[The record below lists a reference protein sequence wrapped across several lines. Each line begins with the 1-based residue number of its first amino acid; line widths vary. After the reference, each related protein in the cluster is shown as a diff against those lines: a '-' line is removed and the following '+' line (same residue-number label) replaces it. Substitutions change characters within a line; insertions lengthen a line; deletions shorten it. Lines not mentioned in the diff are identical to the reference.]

1 MKKLLNRKEA
11 LGMIDAIFTSLHF
24 NLISIKDLGIENS
37 KERDYFLTEAWK
49 IDQGRL
55 KKDYEQTVNS
65 LDAIGFKEY
74 YKLIGKFA
82 TKYKIGCWKEYNEY
96 EPILVEEL
104 NEELRKYDKTEDK
117 LELINSFT
125 VDELQSESFI
135 FDSKVQVLYDI
146 LDDFNVGNNKEEGIN
161 TVLES
166 FNSSDKASFI
176 SKLQTDKNL
185 LNALIDKVNGNE
197 KNQLLTY
204 LYKFLSS
211 ADGFGVEEYKLPP
224 KAGFDAKYKKGKVII
239 STYYYIDRKISRYKY
254 RYIEKNRELNPF
266 TNVTFCYGNDQNE
279 ITVPAIVLV
288 KSRGDVVLY
297 DDFYKSNIDWKSLTE
312 EKKRELYTEFV
323 LHYLPKELGDAA
335 VGNPITFLIM
345 IIVGAVIAKASAVI
359 AACASLIGTGFSA
372 VNIIEGCKMIT
383 KVAEGYDSISDVNA
397 AKVSAKD
404 CARGIALLG
413 VEIIP
418 VLFGLIKRGIAKYN
432 GKEIKVGENA
442 RARTQN
448 ELADIVGRKITEVDK
463 DLLKAKGYEVF
474 KRPDGSLGLRRQKG
488 LADKIE
494 QLSVDKDGNIIR
506 IENKNV
512 SKPPVNA
519 MKGPKYNPCPDS
531 SPCAKNAVNI
541 IETQNQFVWVE
552 EEVKWFSPD
561 GTRKIWFDNGWKY
574 DGGSGVV
581 EEFTI
586 VEKYSMCKT
595 SYKTSTTRMGSFM
608 NGHHGI
614 QSDWADT
621 RINGLSMKVLGEKIY
636 FGDNAPVLLLR
647 DTHGGTPHQFI
658 TKAQQVDK
666 RKNLISKSNY
676 LKQRDFALDDL
687 DDIQCP
693 PAKKIEYL
701 DRADNYFRK
710 LYNTL
715 KQGIKDSNFTE
726 AEKKGFS
733 KDLENIFG
741 DYFDK

>member
-96 EPILVEEL
+96 EPILIEEL

-146 LDDFNVGNNKEEGIN
+146 LDDFNVGNKKEEGIN

-176 SKLQTDKNL
+176 AKLQTDKNL

-211 ADGFGVEEYKLPP
+211 ADGFGAEEYKLPP

-432 GKEIKVGENA
+432 GKKIKVGETS
-442 RARTQN
+442 RSLN
-448 ELADIVGRKITEVDK
+448 ETSFANQSQVDAVYSEKSQQSLNSETIISKINNDELIRKYKNRLIDESSNIKKKGGLSDK
-463 DLLKAKGYEVF
+463 KVQEILNVPKGS
-474 KRPDGSLGLRRQKG
+474 RPNTSEYLSKEYINIHIQK
-488 LADKIE
+488 
-494 QLSVDKDGNIIR
+494 
-506 IENKNV
+506 
-512 SKPPVNA
+512 
-519 MKGPKYNPCPDS
+519 
-531 SPCAKNAVNI
+531 
-541 IETQNQFVWVE
+541 
-552 EEVKWFSPD
+552 
-561 GTRKIWFDNGWKY
+561 FDNGYSYLLTKNQY
-574 DGGSGVV
+574 KMYVYKKENLGIPSDGTLFVAPTGFIDELCDLAKNNYAVFESILGFEPGYYSNGNGLIRIDIKADIRFNVRIPTGNEAGVNNYWIPGGFTSGGMPEAITDLIPNT
-581 EEFTI
+581 EEF
-586 VEKYSMCKT
+586 V
-595 SYKTSTTRMGSFM
+595 
-608 NGHHGI
+608 
-614 QSDWADT
+614 
-621 RINGLSMKVLGEKIY
+621 KISEIK
-636 FGDNAPVLLLR
+636 G
-647 DTHGGTPHQFI
+647 
-658 TKAQQVDK
+658 
-666 RKNLISKSNY
+666 
-676 LKQRDFALDDL
+676 
-687 DDIQCP
+687 
-693 PAKKIEYL
+693 AK
-701 DRADNYFRK
+701 
-710 LYNTL
+710 
-715 KQGIKDSNFTE
+715 
-726 AEKKGFS
+726 
-733 KDLENIFG
+733 
-741 DYFDK
+741 

>member
-11 LGMIDAIFTSLHF
+11 LGMIDKIFTSLHF

-96 EPILVEEL
+96 EPILIEEL

-146 LDDFNVGNNKEEGIN
+146 LDDFNVGNKKEEGIN

-176 SKLQTDKNL
+176 AKLQTDKNL
-185 LNALIDKVNGNE
+185 LNALIDRVNGNE

-211 ADGFGVEEYKLPP
+211 ADGFGAEEYKLPP

-418 VLFGLIKRGIAKYN
+418 VLFGLIKRGFAKYN

-463 DLLKAKGYEVF
+463 DLLKARGYEVF

-494 QLSVDKDGNIIR
+494 QLSVDKDGIIIR
-506 IENKNV
+506 IENKTAAM
-512 SKPPVNA
+512 PPVNTV
-519 MKGPKYNPCPDS
+519 KGPKYNSCPDS
-531 SPCAKNAVNI
+531 SPCAKNAVEI
-541 IETQNQFVWVE
+541 IENNNQFVWVE
-552 EEVKWFSPD
+552 EKARWFSPD
-561 GTRKIWFDNGWKY
+561 GKRQIWFEDGWKY
-574 DGGSGVV
+574 DGGSGVIK
-581 EEFTI
+581 EFA
-586 VEKYSMCKT
+586 VYDKYSMVKGLT
-595 SYKTSTTRMGSFM
+595 PTLEGTNKSFM

-614 QSDWADT
+614 QSEWAE
-621 RINGLSMKVLGEKIY
+621 KCLGSYYNKNE
-636 FGDNAPVLLLR
+636 APAILLR
-647 DTHGGTPHQFI
+647 DTFKDTPHQILTALQKDRKKTGSYFKQREYFKSDCKI
-658 TKAQQVDK
+658 LGIPDEIRDLYLEKADAYFSEIYNQMLSDNILSK
-666 RKNLISKSNY
+666 SEIDAKFEFNLIK
-676 LKQRDFALDDL
+676 
-687 DDIQCP
+687 
-693 PAKKIEYL
+693 
-701 DRADNYFRK
+701 
-710 LYNTL
+710 
-715 KQGIKDSNFTE
+715 
-726 AEKKGFS
+726 
-733 KDLENIFG
+733 
-741 DYFDK
+741 

>member
-96 EPILVEEL
+96 EPILIEEL

-146 LDDFNVGNNKEEGIN
+146 LDDFNVGNKKEEGIN

-176 SKLQTDKNL
+176 GKLQTDKNL

-211 ADGFGVEEYKLPP
+211 ADGFGAEEYKLPP

-418 VLFGLIKRGIAKYN
+418 VLFGLIKRGFAKYN

-448 ELADIVGRKITEVDK
+448 ELADIVGKNINDVGSIE
-463 DLLKAKGYEVF
+463 GYEKF
-474 KRPDGSLGLRRQKG
+474 TRKDGTIGLRRQKRMTG
-488 LADKIE
+488 QLD
-494 QLSVDKDGNIIR
+494 QLSVDENGIIH
-506 IENKNV
+506 NV
-512 SKPPVNA
+512 DA
-519 MKGPKYNPCPDS
+519 
-531 SPCAKNAVNI
+531 
-541 IETQNQFVWVE
+541 
-552 EEVKWFSPD
+552 
-561 GTRKIWFDNGWKY
+561 
-574 DGGSGVV
+574 
-581 EEFTI
+581 
-586 VEKYSMCKT
+586 
-595 SYKTSTTRMGSFM
+595 
-608 NGHHGI
+608 
-614 QSDWADT
+614 
-621 RINGLSMKVLGEKIY
+621 EKISKSSNV
-636 FGDNAPVLLLR
+636 GKNTKNSIQLR
-647 DTHGGTPHQFI
+647 TLSEPSS
-658 TKAQQVDK
+658 KEL
-666 RKNLISKSNY
+666 RKNLIATGVKEPDFPNAAHHIVAGKAPNAAHHIVAVGADEAKQSERLLEKYGINLNSPSNGVFLPY
-676 LKQRDFALDDL
+676 KKNEFVTTEAMHCGGHLDSYHINVRERIL
-687 DDIQCP
+687 NRVN
-693 PAKKIEYL
+693 A
-701 DRADNYFRK
+701 ARK
-710 LYNTL
+710 LGYSNSQIQKLICAELQKIRTELLKGTL
-715 KQGIKDSNFTE
+715 KIHN
-726 AEKKGFS
+726 
-733 KDLENIFG
+733 
-741 DYFDK
+741 

>member
-24 NLISIKDLGIENS
+24 NLISLKDLGIENS
-37 KERDYFLTEAWK
+37 KERDYFLAEAWK

-96 EPILVEEL
+96 EPILIEEL

-146 LDDFNVGNNKEEGIN
+146 LDDFNVGNKKEEGIN

-176 SKLQTDKNL
+176 GKLQTDKNL

-211 ADGFGVEEYKLPP
+211 ADGFGAEEYKLPP

-297 DDFYKSNIDWKSLTE
+297 DDFYKLNIDWKSLSE
-312 EKKRELYTEFV
+312 AKKQELYTEFV

-345 IIVGAVIAKASAVI
+345 IIVGAVIAKAGAVI
-359 AACASLIGTGFSA
+359 AACASLVGAGFSA
-372 VNIIEGCKMIT
+372 LNIIEGCKLIS
-383 KVAEGYDSISDVNA
+383 KSAEGYGSISDVNT
-397 AKVSAKD
+397 AKVTAKEL
-404 CARGIALLG
+404 ARGIVLLG
-413 VEIIP
+413 VEVIP

-432 GKEIKVGENA
+432 GKKIKVGETS
-442 RARTQN
+442 RSLN
-448 ELADIVGRKITEVDK
+448 ETSFANQSQLDAVSDI
-463 DLLKAKGYEVF
+463 
-474 KRPDGSLGLRRQKG
+474 
-488 LADKIE
+488 
-494 QLSVDKDGNIIR
+494 
-506 IENKNV
+506 KNPNV
-512 SKPPVNA
+512 ELVNA
-519 MKGPKYNPCPDS
+519 EHPHDYTMKSNYGEMKTDIDLE
-531 SPCAKNAVNI
+531 KN
-541 IETQNQFVWVE
+541 
-552 EEVKWFSPD
+552 
-561 GTRKIWFDNGWKY
+561 
-574 DGGSGVV
+574 GGFQRVSNFRV
-581 EEFTI
+581 
-586 VEKYSMCKT
+586 T
-595 SYKTSTTRMGSFM
+595 SLKDK
-608 NGHHGI
+608 GHHGI
-614 QSDWADT
+614 DGIYRNMNPPPDFIIVDSKYLGAEKAVNEAFAPAMSKVKSGRQMDSKWIDKNLADS
-621 RINGLSMKVLGEKIY
+621 I
-636 FGDNAPVLLLR
+636 DDDVLLKEI
-647 DTHGGTPHQFI
+647 Q
-658 TKAQQVDK
+658 KAI
-666 RKNLISKSNY
+666 RKNRVDSVAAKIDNTGKLTYYQLDSDGKVMMDKITNNPIIYNISK
-676 LKQRDFALDDL
+676 
-687 DDIQCP
+687 
-693 PAKKIEYL
+693 E
-701 DRADNYFRK
+701 
-710 LYNTL
+710 
-715 KQGIKDSNFTE
+715 
-726 AEKKGFS
+726 
-733 KDLENIFG
+733 
-741 DYFDK
+741 

>member
-146 LDDFNVGNNKEEGIN
+146 LDDFNVGNKKEEGIN

-297 DDFYKSNIDWKSLTE
+297 DDFYKSNIDWKSLSK

-323 LHYLPKELGDAA
+323 LHYLPKELGTAA
-335 VGNPITFLIM
+335 VGNPLTFIIM
-345 IIVGAVIAKASAVI
+345 SIVAYVISEAGAVVAV
-359 AACASLIGTGFSA
+359 CVSLMGAGFSSL
-372 VNIIEGCKMIT
+372 NIIEGCKLIS
-383 KVAEGYDSISDVNA
+383 KCAEGYDSISDVNA
-397 AKVSAKD
+397 AKVSAKEL
-404 CARGIALLG
+404 AQGIALLG
-413 VEIIP
+413 AEVIP
-418 VLFGLIKRGIAKYN
+418 MLFGLIKRAIAKGRESSVGKKTEIESPNARQGGLPDHGYFQDSNGRWHRPKDGSKGKGYASNAELEALGLIEPAVAKRPVHTNTDAAPGTPEHKAVRWKDYQANGGELSYEKWSKKYDTAIKNHKAGAKFEADSFQKFKKKYNSAQTQVEVEFTLDN
-432 GKEIKVGENA
+432 GKKVTLKLDAVGFDDKGKIVIQEYKSSETAGFTEN
-442 RARTQN
+442 Q
-448 ELADIVGRKITEVDK
+448 LDIYHRNRDILITDGVVK
-463 DLLKAKGYEVF
+463 NG
-474 KRPDGSLGLRRQKG
+474 DGSLKIIPKG
-488 LADKIE
+488 TK
-494 QLSVDKDGNIIR
+494 VTVIR
-506 IENKNV
+506 
-512 SKPPVNA
+512 P
-519 MKGPKYNPCPDS
+519 
-531 SPCAKNAVNI
+531 
-541 IETQNQFVWVE
+541 
-552 EEVKWFSPD
+552 
-561 GTRKIWFDNGWKY
+561 
-574 DGGSGVV
+574 
-581 EEFTI
+581 
-586 VEKYSMCKT
+586 
-595 SYKTSTTRMGSFM
+595 
-608 NGHHGI
+608 
-614 QSDWADT
+614 
-621 RINGLSMKVLGEKIY
+621 
-636 FGDNAPVLLLR
+636 GDV
-647 DTHGGTPHQFI
+647 I
-658 TKAQQVDK
+658 
-666 RKNLISKSNY
+666 
-676 LKQRDFALDDL
+676 
-687 DDIQCP
+687 
-693 PAKKIEYL
+693 
-701 DRADNYFRK
+701 
-710 LYNTL
+710 
-715 KQGIKDSNFTE
+715 
-726 AEKKGFS
+726 
-733 KDLENIFG
+733 
-741 DYFDK
+741 

>member
-24 NLISIKDLGIENS
+24 NLISIEDLGIENS

-96 EPILVEEL
+96 EPILIEEL

-211 ADGFGVEEYKLPP
+211 ADGFGAEEYKLPP

-372 VNIIEGCKMIT
+372 VNIIEGCKLIS
-383 KVAEGYDSISDVNA
+383 KSAEGYGSISDVNT
-397 AKVSAKD
+397 AKVTAKEL
-404 CARGIALLG
+404 ARGIVLLG
-413 VEIIP
+413 VEVIP

-432 GKEIKVGENA
+432 GKKIKVGETS
-442 RARTQN
+442 RSLN
-448 ELADIVGRKITEVDK
+448 ETSFANQSQLDAVSDI
-463 DLLKAKGYEVF
+463 
-474 KRPDGSLGLRRQKG
+474 
-488 LADKIE
+488 
-494 QLSVDKDGNIIR
+494 
-506 IENKNV
+506 KNPNV
-512 SKPPVNA
+512 ELVNA
-519 MKGPKYNPCPDS
+519 EHPHDYTMKSNYGEMKTDIDLE
-531 SPCAKNAVNI
+531 KN
-541 IETQNQFVWVE
+541 
-552 EEVKWFSPD
+552 
-561 GTRKIWFDNGWKY
+561 
-574 DGGSGVV
+574 GGFQRVSNFRV
-581 EEFTI
+581 
-586 VEKYSMCKT
+586 T
-595 SYKTSTTRMGSFM
+595 SLKDK
-608 NGHHGI
+608 GHHGI
-614 QSDWADT
+614 DGIYRNMNPPPDFIIVDSKYLGAEKAVNEAFAPAMSKVKSGRQMDSKWIDKNLADS
-621 RINGLSMKVLGEKIY
+621 I
-636 FGDNAPVLLLR
+636 DDDVLLKEI
-647 DTHGGTPHQFI
+647 Q
-658 TKAQQVDK
+658 KAI
-666 RKNLISKSNY
+666 RKNRVDSVAAKIDNTGKLTYYQLDSDGKVMMDKITNNPIIYNISK
-676 LKQRDFALDDL
+676 
-687 DDIQCP
+687 
-693 PAKKIEYL
+693 E
-701 DRADNYFRK
+701 
-710 LYNTL
+710 
-715 KQGIKDSNFTE
+715 
-726 AEKKGFS
+726 
-733 KDLENIFG
+733 
-741 DYFDK
+741 

>member
-24 NLISIKDLGIENS
+24 NLISLKDLGIENS
-37 KERDYFLTEAWK
+37 KERDYFLAEAWK

-96 EPILVEEL
+96 EPILIEEL

-146 LDDFNVGNNKEEGIN
+146 LDDFNVGNKKEEGIN

-176 SKLQTDKNL
+176 GKLQTDKNL

-211 ADGFGVEEYKLPP
+211 ADGFGAEEYKLPP

-297 DDFYKSNIDWKSLTE
+297 DDFYKLNIDWKSLSE
-312 EKKRELYTEFV
+312 AKKQELYTEFV

-345 IIVGAVIAKASAVI
+345 IIVGAVIAKAGAVI
-359 AACASLIGTGFSA
+359 AACASLVGAGFSA
-372 VNIIEGCKMIT
+372 LNIIEGCKLIS
-383 KVAEGYDSISDVNA
+383 KSAEGYGSISDVNT
-397 AKVSAKD
+397 AKVTAKEL
-404 CARGIALLG
+404 ARGIVLLG
-413 VEIIP
+413 VEVFP

-432 GKEIKVGENA
+432 GKKIKVGETS
-442 RARTQN
+442 RSLN
-448 ELADIVGRKITEVDK
+448 ETSFANQSQLDAVSDI
-463 DLLKAKGYEVF
+463 
-474 KRPDGSLGLRRQKG
+474 
-488 LADKIE
+488 
-494 QLSVDKDGNIIR
+494 
-506 IENKNV
+506 KNPNV
-512 SKPPVNA
+512 ELVNA
-519 MKGPKYNPCPDS
+519 EHPHDYTMKSNYGEMKTDIDLE
-531 SPCAKNAVNI
+531 KN
-541 IETQNQFVWVE
+541 
-552 EEVKWFSPD
+552 
-561 GTRKIWFDNGWKY
+561 
-574 DGGSGVV
+574 GGFQRVSNFRV
-581 EEFTI
+581 
-586 VEKYSMCKT
+586 T
-595 SYKTSTTRMGSFM
+595 SLKDK
-608 NGHHGI
+608 GHHGI
-614 QSDWADT
+614 DGIYRNMNPPPDFIIVDSKYLGAEKAVNEAFAPAMSKVKSGRQMDSKWIDKNLADS
-621 RINGLSMKVLGEKIY
+621 I
-636 FGDNAPVLLLR
+636 DDDVLLKEI
-647 DTHGGTPHQFI
+647 Q
-658 TKAQQVDK
+658 KAI
-666 RKNLISKSNY
+666 RKNRVDSVAAKIDNTGKLTYYQLDSDGKVMMDKITNNPIIYNISK
-676 LKQRDFALDDL
+676 
-687 DDIQCP
+687 
-693 PAKKIEYL
+693 E
-701 DRADNYFRK
+701 
-710 LYNTL
+710 
-715 KQGIKDSNFTE
+715 
-726 AEKKGFS
+726 
-733 KDLENIFG
+733 
-741 DYFDK
+741 

>member
-96 EPILVEEL
+96 EPILIEEL

-146 LDDFNVGNNKEEGIN
+146 LDDFNVGNKKEEGIN

-176 SKLQTDKNL
+176 GKLQTDKNL

-211 ADGFGVEEYKLPP
+211 ADGFGAEEYKLPP

-345 IIVGAVIAKASAVI
+345 IIVAYVISEAGAVAAVCI
-359 AACASLIGTGFSA
+359 SLIGAGFSSL
-372 VNIIEGCKMIT
+372 NIIEGCKLIT

-397 AKVSAKD
+397 AKVSAKEL
-404 CARGIALLG
+404 AQGIALLG

-418 VLFGLIKRGIAKYN
+418 VLFGLIKRGFAKYN

-448 ELADIVGRKITEVDK
+448 ELADIVGKNINDVGSIE
-463 DLLKAKGYEVF
+463 GYEKF
-474 KRPDGSLGLRRQKG
+474 TRKDGTIGLRRQKG
-488 LADKIE
+488 MTGQLD
-494 QLSVDKDGNIIR
+494 QLSVDENGIIH
-506 IENKNV
+506 NV
-512 SKPPVNA
+512 DA
-519 MKGPKYNPCPDS
+519 
-531 SPCAKNAVNI
+531 
-541 IETQNQFVWVE
+541 
-552 EEVKWFSPD
+552 
-561 GTRKIWFDNGWKY
+561 
-574 DGGSGVV
+574 
-581 EEFTI
+581 
-586 VEKYSMCKT
+586 
-595 SYKTSTTRMGSFM
+595 
-608 NGHHGI
+608 
-614 QSDWADT
+614 
-621 RINGLSMKVLGEKIY
+621 EKISKSSNV
-636 FGDNAPVLLLR
+636 GKNTKNSIQLR
-647 DTHGGTPHQFI
+647 TLSEPSS
-658 TKAQQVDK
+658 KEL
-666 RKNLISKSNY
+666 RKNLIATGVKEP
-676 LKQRDFALDDL
+676 DFPNAAHHIVAGKAPSAEAARQILL
-687 DDIQCP
+687 EYGVDINDAANGVFLP
-693 PAKKIEYL
+693 TIKGESGAYHPSLHTDGY
-701 DRADNYFRK
+701 YRK
-710 LYNTL
+710 V
-715 KQGIKDSNFTE
+715 TE
-726 AEKKGFS
+726 ALNIATSKEDVIDILADIAEQLSKG
-733 KDLENIFG
+733 IF
-741 DYFDK
+741 

>member
-37 KERDYFLTEAWK
+37 KERDYFLAEAWK

-146 LDDFNVGNNKEEGIN
+146 LDDFNVGNKKEEGIN

-211 ADGFGVEEYKLPP
+211 ADGFGAEEYKLPP

-345 IIVGAVIAKASAVI
+345 IIVGAVIAKAGAVI
-359 AACASLIGTGFSA
+359 AACASLVGAGFSA
-372 VNIIEGCKMIT
+372 LNIIEGCKLIS
-383 KVAEGYDSISDVNA
+383 KSAEGYGSISDVNT
-397 AKVSAKD
+397 AKVTAKEL
-404 CARGIALLG
+404 ARGIVLLG
-413 VEIIP
+413 VEVIP

-432 GKEIKVGENA
+432 GKKIKVGETS
-442 RARTQN
+442 RSLN
-448 ELADIVGRKITEVDK
+448 ETSFANQSQLDAVSDI
-463 DLLKAKGYEVF
+463 
-474 KRPDGSLGLRRQKG
+474 
-488 LADKIE
+488 
-494 QLSVDKDGNIIR
+494 
-506 IENKNV
+506 KNPNV
-512 SKPPVNA
+512 ELVNA
-519 MKGPKYNPCPDS
+519 EHPHDYTMKSNYGEMKTDIDLE
-531 SPCAKNAVNI
+531 KN
-541 IETQNQFVWVE
+541 
-552 EEVKWFSPD
+552 
-561 GTRKIWFDNGWKY
+561 
-574 DGGSGVV
+574 GGFQRVSNFRV
-581 EEFTI
+581 
-586 VEKYSMCKT
+586 T
-595 SYKTSTTRMGSFM
+595 SLKDK
-608 NGHHGI
+608 GHHGI
-614 QSDWADT
+614 DGIYRNMNPPPDFIIVDSKYLGAEKAVNEAFAPAMSKVKSGRQMDSKWIDKNLADS
-621 RINGLSMKVLGEKIY
+621 I
-636 FGDNAPVLLLR
+636 DDDVLLKEI
-647 DTHGGTPHQFI
+647 Q
-658 TKAQQVDK
+658 KAI
-666 RKNLISKSNY
+666 RKNRVDSVAAKIDNTGKLTYYQLDSDGKVMMDKITNNPIIYNISK
-676 LKQRDFALDDL
+676 
-687 DDIQCP
+687 
-693 PAKKIEYL
+693 E
-701 DRADNYFRK
+701 
-710 LYNTL
+710 
-715 KQGIKDSNFTE
+715 
-726 AEKKGFS
+726 
-733 KDLENIFG
+733 
-741 DYFDK
+741 

>member
-166 FNSSDKASFI
+166 FNISDKVSFI
-176 SKLQTDKNL
+176 AKLQTDKNL
-185 LNALIDKVNGNE
+185 INALIDKVNGNE

-211 ADGFGVEEYKLPP
+211 ADGFGAEEYKLPP

-345 IIVGAVIAKASAVI
+345 IIVAYVISEAGAVAAVCI
-359 AACASLIGTGFSA
+359 SLIGAGFSSL
-372 VNIIEGCKMIT
+372 NIIEGCKLIT

-418 VLFGLIKRGIAKYN
+418 VLFGLIKRGFAKYN

-442 RARTQN
+442 RAKPKN
-448 ELADIVGRKITEVDK
+448 GKANPSSLNNLHEEFFSKDK
-463 DLLKAKGYEVF
+463 MFTMYPFDAKKNLK
-474 KRPDGSLGLRRQKG
+474 P
-488 LADKIE
+488 
-494 QLSVDKDGNIIR
+494 NIIYQTGEYPYIYETDDLGR
-506 IENKNV
+506 IIKSYAEKVLISKRKQNASGSKKGTRLNHDQNSPGKIKGQDHSGHIFADMFGGSNLKDNLVSQVADVNTIRKNSNVEISYREIEIEWENAIKLYGDKGVTDVKIDILYSGNDMRPSGFSVKYKINGYQQNPVIIENK
-512 SKPPVNA
+512 
-519 MKGPKYNPCPDS
+519 
-531 SPCAKNAVNI
+531 
-541 IETQNQFVWVE
+541 
-552 EEVKWFSPD
+552 
-561 GTRKIWFDNGWKY
+561 
-574 DGGSGVV
+574 
-581 EEFTI
+581 
-586 VEKYSMCKT
+586 
-595 SYKTSTTRMGSFM
+595 
-608 NGHHGI
+608 
-614 QSDWADT
+614 
-621 RINGLSMKVLGEKIY
+621 
-636 FGDNAPVLLLR
+636 
-647 DTHGGTPHQFI
+647 
-658 TKAQQVDK
+658 
-666 RKNLISKSNY
+666 
-676 LKQRDFALDDL
+676 
-687 DDIQCP
+687 
-693 PAKKIEYL
+693 
-701 DRADNYFRK
+701 
-710 LYNTL
+710 
-715 KQGIKDSNFTE
+715 
-726 AEKKGFS
+726 
-733 KDLENIFG
+733 
-741 DYFDK
+741 

>member
-1 MKKLLNRKEA
+1 M
-11 LGMIDAIFTSLHF
+11 
-24 NLISIKDLGIENS
+24 
-37 KERDYFLTEAWK
+37 
-49 IDQGRL
+49 
-55 KKDYEQTVNS
+55 
-65 LDAIGFKEY
+65 
-74 YKLIGKFA
+74 
-82 TKYKIGCWKEYNEY
+82 
-96 EPILVEEL
+96 
-104 NEELRKYDKTEDK
+104 
-117 LELINSFT
+117 
-125 VDELQSESFI
+125 
-135 FDSKVQVLYDI
+135 
-146 LDDFNVGNNKEEGIN
+146 
-161 TVLES
+161 
-166 FNSSDKASFI
+166 
-176 SKLQTDKNL
+176 
-185 LNALIDKVNGNE
+185 
-197 KNQLLTY
+197 TY

-211 ADGFGVEEYKLPP
+211 ADGFGAEEYKLPP

-418 VLFGLIKRGIAKYN
+418 VLFGLIKRGFAKYN

-463 DLLKAKGYEVF
+463 DLLKARGYEVF

-506 IENKNV
+506 IENKTAAM
-512 SKPPVNA
+512 PPVNTV
-519 MKGPKYNPCPDS
+519 KGPKYNSCPDS
-531 SPCAKNAVNI
+531 SPCAKNAVEI
-541 IETQNQFVWVE
+541 IENNNQFVWVE
-552 EEVKWFSPD
+552 EKARWFSPD
-561 GTRKIWFDNGWKY
+561 GKRQIWFEDGWKY
-574 DGGSGVV
+574 DGGSGVIK
-581 EEFTI
+581 EFA
-586 VEKYSMCKT
+586 VYDKYSMVKGLT
-595 SYKTSTTRMGSFM
+595 PTLEGTNKSFM

-614 QSDWADT
+614 QSEWAE
-621 RINGLSMKVLGEKIY
+621 KCLGSYYNKNE
-636 FGDNAPVLLLR
+636 APAILLR
-647 DTHGGTPHQFI
+647 DTFKDTPHQILTALQKDRKKTGSYFKQREYFKSDCKI
-658 TKAQQVDK
+658 LGIPDEIRDLYLEKADAYFSEIYNQMLSDNILSK
-666 RKNLISKSNY
+666 SEIDAKFEFNLIK
-676 LKQRDFALDDL
+676 
-687 DDIQCP
+687 
-693 PAKKIEYL
+693 
-701 DRADNYFRK
+701 
-710 LYNTL
+710 
-715 KQGIKDSNFTE
+715 
-726 AEKKGFS
+726 
-733 KDLENIFG
+733 
-741 DYFDK
+741 

>member
-37 KERDYFLTEAWK
+37 KERDYFLAEAWK

-96 EPILVEEL
+96 EPILIEEL

-146 LDDFNVGNNKEEGIN
+146 LDDFNVGNKKEEGIN

-176 SKLQTDKNL
+176 AKLQTDKNL

-211 ADGFGVEEYKLPP
+211 ADGFGAEEYKLPP

-335 VGNPITFLIM
+335 VGNPVTFIIM
-345 IIVGAVIAKASAVI
+345 LIVGAVIAKAGAVI

-372 VNIIEGCKMIT
+372 VNIIEGCKLIT

-418 VLFGLIKRGIAKYN
+418 VLFGLIKRGFAKYN

-463 DLLKAKGYEVF
+463 DLLKARGYEVL

-506 IENKNV
+506 IENKTAAM
-512 SKPPVNA
+512 PPVKAEHGQVYNKVFADASGNSYNA
-519 MKGPKYNPCPDS
+519 QS
-531 SPCAKNAVNI
+531 AVEI
-541 IETQNQFVWVE
+541 IENNNQFVWVE
-552 EEVKWFSPD
+552 EKGRWFSPD
-561 GTRKIWFDNGWKY
+561 GTRQIWFENRWKY
-574 DGGSGVV
+574 DGGSGVI
-581 EEFTI
+581 EEFTVI
-586 VEKYSMCKT
+586 SKYSMRN
-595 SYKTSTTRMGSFM
+595 SYKTSTTGTHSFM
-608 NGHHGI
+608 QAHHGI
-614 QSDWADT
+614 QSKNAKSIFGSYYNEADAPVILLRDSFKGTPHEFITNSQNT
-621 RINGLSMKVLGEKIY
+621 RISNSYADERKFLLNDLNTLLKNHNNKNEIINRFIREVDNYFYTIYTKMLSDGKSLKQVNEKFMFDFKNKQY
-636 FGDNAPVLLLR
+636 FGD
-647 DTHGGTPHQFI
+647 
-658 TKAQQVDK
+658 
-666 RKNLISKSNY
+666 
-676 LKQRDFALDDL
+676 
-687 DDIQCP
+687 
-693 PAKKIEYL
+693 
-701 DRADNYFRK
+701 
-710 LYNTL
+710 
-715 KQGIKDSNFTE
+715 
-726 AEKKGFS
+726 
-733 KDLENIFG
+733 
-741 DYFDK
+741 